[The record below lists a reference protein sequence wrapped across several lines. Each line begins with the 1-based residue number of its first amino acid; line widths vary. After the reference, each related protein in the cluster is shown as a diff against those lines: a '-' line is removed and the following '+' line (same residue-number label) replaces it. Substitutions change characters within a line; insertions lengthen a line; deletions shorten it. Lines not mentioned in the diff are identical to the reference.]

1 MGEVEDGLGVRVL
14 LMALVSLLARRSI
27 LLGLKVPPQ
36 LLRVDDTVPQRVL
49 LGVEVLRKV
58 DPGFDLNWQQSHI
71 FQRLRASGDLR
82 MYSTNRYTPR
92 KAVASVNTHSA
103 G

>member
-1 MGEVEDGLGVRVL
+1 
-14 LMALVSLLARRSI
+14 MALVSLPTRRSMF
-27 LLGLKVPPQ
+27 GLKVPPQ

-49 LGVEVLRKV
+49 LGVEVLRKS
-58 DPGFDLNWQQSHI
+58 DPGFFLNWQQSHI

-92 KAVASVNTHSA
+92 KAVASVKTHSA